1 MPTTPHVREAAR
13 VGVGVDF
20 RKFFCKFASPAEGNS
35 LEICDRG
42 ALSLPPRR
50 VRQPETKIVS
60 PPIVALHKFCWPTS
74 CPATHRALR
83 YIYQPGAMD
92 DDAAI
97 RAALLE
103 AREAGDITITQYL
116 NELKN
121 LRAPGDAATAGG
133 SSHVPAAAEAAPAVR
148 QHSASPRSSSSLASS
163 QLVDEE
169 GRAYKSPRHDAN
181 DDQQVDA
188 PDSAPRAQHAG
199 IGSEPDVGTFDDG
212 DDDSWGV
219 L

>member
-1 MPTTPHVREAAR
+1 MLRA
-13 VGVGVDF
+13 G
-20 RKFFCKFASPAEGNS
+20 C
-35 LEICDRG
+35 
-42 ALSLPPRR
+42 
-50 VRQPETKIVS
+50 
-60 PPIVALHKFCWPTS
+60 

-133 SSHVPAAAEAAPAVR
+133 SSLERLADLRPSTPLPL
-148 QHSASPRSSSSLASS
+148 PRC
-163 QLVDEE
+163 
-169 GRAYKSPRHDAN
+169 
-181 DDQQVDA
+181 
-188 PDSAPRAQHAG
+188 
-199 IGSEPDVGTFDDG
+199 
-212 DDDSWGV
+212 
-219 L
+219 